1 MTAGQRIK
9 QLREEHGMTLEQVA
23 AKVHLQKKDIMD
35 AEAGRRTLSRKQLE
49 ILGRAFGVNPDYLA
63 GKVDDPTIVA
73 PAPKPKP
80 QAKEEKP
87 VEAEPEKPQ
96 KSGGLLANAFVR
108 RVQYLYIGL
117 IILGAVGIGLLF
129 IPYHTGLDGSLPTSF
144 FQLLGGEFQH
154 WFSDDIA
161 NMGVTFTFILFLGLI
176 LEIAVAAIL
185 MFMDVD
191 PEYPTFFRTTTTI
204 IFLLSLISVVAM
216 ILTSIGLNNISYTPG
231 AGAYVTPC
239 IQLLGLAFP
248 IAYTFL
254 ARREAAAQAE

>member
-1 MTAGQRIK
+1 
-9 QLREEHGMTLEQVA
+9 
-23 AKVHLQKKDIMD
+23 
-35 AEAGRRTLSRKQLE
+35 
-49 ILGRAFGVNPDYLA
+49 
-63 GKVDDPTIVA
+63 
-73 PAPKPKP
+73 
-80 QAKEEKP
+80 
-87 VEAEPEKPQ
+87 
-96 KSGGLLANAFVR
+96 
-108 RVQYLYIGL
+108 
-117 IILGAVGIGLLF
+117 
-129 IPYHTGLDGSLPTSF
+129 
-144 FQLLGGEFQH
+144 
-154 WFSDDIA
+154 
-161 NMGVTFTFILFLGLI
+161 
-176 LEIAVAAIL
+176 